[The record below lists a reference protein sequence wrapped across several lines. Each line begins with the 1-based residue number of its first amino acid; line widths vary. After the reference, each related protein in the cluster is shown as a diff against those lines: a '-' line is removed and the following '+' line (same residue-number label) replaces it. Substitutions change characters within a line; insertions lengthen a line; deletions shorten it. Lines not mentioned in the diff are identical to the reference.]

1 MGELLSVRGIHKY
14 FPGVHAL
21 DDVEF
26 SIRAGEIHA
35 LVGENGAGKS
45 TLVKILSG
53 IHTPDS
59 GEMLFEGRQVDWKS
73 PRDALKAGIAVIHQE
88 LSLAPHLSVAENI
101 FLGREPRKGLFLDRV
116 TLRNE
121 ARRILERVHATFD
134 ADREVQTL
142 IPGERQLVE
151 IAKALSLHVKV
162 LAMDEPTSSLSGRET
177 ENLFEL
183 MEELRSQGVGIIYIS
198 HRLEEVFRI
207 ADTVTVLRDGAHAGG
222 GSMGDF
228 DQEGMVRLM
237 VGRSVDTLFPRETPT
252 LGETVLEVE
261 GLSRDGVLKD
271 INFDVRKGEIL
282 GFSGL
287 VGSGRSNVAR
297 CLFGLEPFQKGT
309 IRIKGREARIR
320 RPSVALEKGLFLVP
334 EDRKT
339 QGLFL
344 NRSVEDNVTVL
355 QLLRRLYGLFLVK
368 GGLRRREALRLT
380 EELNVRFADL
390 DQEVQ
395 SLSGGNQQ
403 KVVIAKGLSVT
414 PEILILDEP
423 TRGID
428 VGAKA
433 EIHHLMNRLTHE
445 GMAIIMV
452 SSELPEILG
461 MSDRI
466 AVMREGHIE
475 AFFTKEQ
482 ATSEKIMLAAA
493 GGTTLGAP

>member
-1 MGELLSVRGIHKY
+1 M
-14 FPGVHAL
+14 
-21 DDVEF
+21 
-26 SIRAGEIHA
+26 
-35 LVGENGAGKS
+35 
-45 TLVKILSG
+45 
-53 IHTPDS
+53 
-59 GEMLFEGRQVDWKS
+59 
-73 PRDALKAGIAVIHQE
+73 
-88 LSLAPHLSVAENI
+88 
-101 FLGREPRKGLFLDRV
+101 
-116 TLRNE
+116 
-121 ARRILERVHATFD
+121 
-134 ADREVQTL
+134 
-142 IPGERQLVE
+142 
-151 IAKALSLHVKV
+151 
-162 LAMDEPTSSLSGRET
+162 
-177 ENLFEL
+177 
-183 MEELRSQGVGIIYIS
+183 
-198 HRLEEVFRI
+198 
-207 ADTVTVLRDGAHAGG
+207 
-222 GSMGDF
+222 
-228 DQEGMVRLM
+228 
-237 VGRSVDTLFPRETPT
+237 
-252 LGETVLEVE
+252 
-261 GLSRDGVLKD
+261 
-271 INFDVRKGEIL
+271 
-282 GFSGL
+282 
-287 VGSGRSNVAR
+287 
-297 CLFGLEPFQKGT
+297 
-309 IRIKGREARIR
+309 
-320 RPSVALEKGLFLVP
+320 
-334 EDRKT
+334 
-339 QGLFL
+339 
-344 NRSVEDNVTVL
+344 TVL